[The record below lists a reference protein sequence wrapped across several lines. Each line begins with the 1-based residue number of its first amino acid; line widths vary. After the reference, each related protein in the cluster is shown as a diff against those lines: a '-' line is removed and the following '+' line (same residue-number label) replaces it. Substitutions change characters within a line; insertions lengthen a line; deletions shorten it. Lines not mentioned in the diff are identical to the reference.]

1 MCMGPPA
8 RAGAARRYGG
18 MGAAGRARATLSPN
32 CPKLLDA
39 HRGLLERVQLANIE
53 RVAAEA
59 LGSRHASF
67 EQELPRRCQL
77 ALELIDS
84 LGQRAVAFA
93 PPHDDGPLSGLSA
106 ARNSTNR
113 HDETSSCR

>member
-1 MCMGPPA
+1 
-8 RAGAARRYGG
+8 

-77 ALELIDS
+77 ALELIT
-84 LGQRAVAFA
+84 LTTQLRPWLEPGFFFRATADFIFIFFLFFKLKLRFFT
-93 PPHDDGPLSGLSA
+93 DFF
-106 ARNSTNR
+106 
-113 HDETSSCR
+113 CRRTLFPT